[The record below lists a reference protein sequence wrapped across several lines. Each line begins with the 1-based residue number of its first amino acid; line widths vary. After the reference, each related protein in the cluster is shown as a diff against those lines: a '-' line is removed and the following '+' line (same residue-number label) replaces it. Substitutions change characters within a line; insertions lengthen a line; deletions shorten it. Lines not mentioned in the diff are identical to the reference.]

1 MSSARRILISTGLTL
16 GLLLSA
22 FCFDWTDA
30 GAAGLTRRG
39 DVSKQDLYDPKP
51 ADNEILL
58 PMPCGL
64 SLSIAPVG
72 VPVNGLLWDM
82 ETRFGC
88 IDCDR
93 DDMGYYDRQYVGHIS
108 APFTVTDLPEDWWA
122 KLPMGSAP
130 QQYYFIGRYEISNAQ
145 WEAVM
150 NNVCLEPSPEAAR
163 PKVDISWYEAVLFTE
178 RYMQWLLDKAPD
190 SLPRFVGDAKNIGV
204 LRLPTEHEW
213 EYAARGGHAVSA
225 NTLLV
230 EPFFPMEAGSGYV
243 DYAVFRDG
251 SGAAS
256 GDPERIGGKL
266 PNPLGLYDIAGNAAE
281 MSMDAFKFSLGG
293 RLHGSAGGFVRK
305 GGSYLT
311 GQAEIMPGRREE
323 CAFFL
328 KDGPATA
335 HDLGFRLVLSGI
347 NTPAGPRGAELREE
361 WKSLGTRGG
370 LTAAAVAQDPMA
382 VLEGLIQSARTPEER
397 RAFENLRGVLK
408 DANIAQERH
417 NAIMARTYA
426 EAAIHAVYTLRNLEQ
441 RRVLTG
447 TQIALM
453 ESDLERMAPEVREQ
467 YEAPFR
473 ERLEGWD
480 AVLASIGVAMREQ
493 FTNYKALLEKSRGF
507 DSKLLADALTSA
519 GNDIKGDG
527 MNAEEI
533 RRCYNKYV
541 EQLDLMRQGRLS
553 AVTLESLFQ

>member
-1 MSSARRILISTGLTL
+1 MCSVLKILASAGMAL

-22 FCFDWTDA
+22 ACFGQREA

-39 DVSKQDLYDPKP
+39 DVSKLDLYDPRP
-51 ADNEILL
+51 AANEILL

-64 SLSIAPVG
+64 GLSIAAVG
-72 VPVNGLLWDM
+72 VPVNGLLRDM

-93 DDMGYYDRQYVGHIS
+93 EDMGYYDRQYVGHIS
-108 APFTVTDLPEDWWA
+108 APFTAADLPGDWRG
-122 KLPMGSAP
+122 KLPAGSAP
-130 QQYYFIGRYEISNAQ
+130 QQYYFIGRYEITNAQ

-150 NNVCLEPSPEAAR
+150 NKVCLEPSPEAAR

-178 RYMQWLLDKAPD
+178 RYMEWLLANAPD
-190 SLPRFVGDAKNIGV
+190 SLPRFAGDAKNIGV

-225 NTLLV
+225 NTLLT
-230 EPFFPMEAGSGYV
+230 EPFFPMEAGSVYS

-251 SGAAS
+251 GGAS
-256 GDPERIGGKL
+256 SKNPERIGGKL
-266 PNPLGLYDIAGNAAE
+266 PNPLGLCDIAGNAAE
-281 MSMDAFKFSLGG
+281 MTMDAFKFSLGG

-328 KDGPATA
+328 KDGPARA
-335 HDLGFRLVLSGI
+335 HDLGFRLILSGI
-347 NTPAGPRGAELREE
+347 NTPAGPRNAELREE
-361 WKSLGTRGG
+361 WKNMGASGG
-370 LTAAAVAQDPMA
+370 LTAPDAARNPMA
-382 VLEGLIQSARTPEER
+382 ALEALIRDARTAEEKQ
-397 RAFENLRGVLK
+397 AFENLRGVLK

-417 NAIMARTYA
+417 NAAMARTYV

-441 RRVLTG
+441 RRALTG

-453 ESDLERMAPEVREQ
+453 RSDLERMAPEVREQ
-467 YEAPFR
+467 YETPFR
-473 ERLEGWD
+473 ERLKGWD
-480 AVLASIGVAMREQ
+480 AVLASIDVAMREQ
-493 FTNYKALLEKSRGF
+493 FINYKALLEKSQDF
-507 DSKLLADALTSA
+507 DSRLLADALSGA
-519 GNDIKGDG
+519 NNDIKGDG
-527 MNAEEI
+527 MYAGEI
-533 RRCYNKYV
+533 RRCYAKYV
-541 EQLDLMRQGRLS
+541 EQLELLRQGRLS
-553 AVTLESLFQ
+553 AVTLESLVK